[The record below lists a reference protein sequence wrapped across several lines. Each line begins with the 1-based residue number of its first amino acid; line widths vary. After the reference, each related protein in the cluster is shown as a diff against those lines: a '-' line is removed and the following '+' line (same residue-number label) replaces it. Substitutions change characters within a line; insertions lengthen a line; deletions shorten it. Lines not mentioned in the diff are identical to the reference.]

1 MATRWTQAD
10 IGDQR
15 GRTAVITGANSGIGL
30 ETARALVQ
38 HGASVVV
45 ACRNPAKAEAARD
58 TLESSRSDSD
68 VSVLELDLADLASVR
83 RAAAAFTA
91 GHDRLD
97 LLVNNAGVM
106 AVPKRTTVDGFESQI
121 GTNHLGHVLLTSL
134 LLGPLLATEGSRV
147 VTVSSNA
154 HRMGRID
161 LDDLQSTRRYSA
173 WEAYGQSKLA
183 NLLFTFELQRRL
195 AAAGASTVAVAAHP
209 GWARSNLAHD
219 LAGIQQSLFRLAKP
233 LADLTAQSPAMG
245 ALPTLRAA
253 VDPTARGGDYFGPD
267 GVMEWRGHPHKVGT
281 SAKATDLATARRLW
295 DASNRLT
302 GATWEA
308 LDKG

>member
-10 IGDQR
+10 IPDQH
-15 GRTAVITGANSGIGL
+15 GRVALVTGANSGIGL
-30 ETARALVQ
+30 EAARALAQ
-38 HGASVVV
+38 RGASVVI
-45 ACRNPAKAEAARD
+45 ACRNVAKAEAARE
-58 TLESSRSDSD
+58 TVASSRPGID
-68 VSVLELDLADLASVR
+68 VAVLELDLADLASVR
-83 RAAAAFTA
+83 RAATAFAAEH
-91 GHDRLD
+91 GRLD
-97 LLVNNAGVM
+97 LLINNAGVM

-134 LLGPLLATEGSRV
+134 LLGSLLATEASRV

-161 LDDLQSTRRYSA
+161 LDDLQSTRRYSP

-195 AAAGASTVAVAAHP
+195 AAAGTRTIAVAAHP
-209 GWARSNLAHD
+209 GWARSNLTHD
-219 LAGIQQSLFRLAKP
+219 LAGIQQQLFRLAKP

-253 VDPTARGGDYFGPD
+253 VDPSAQGGDYFGPD
-267 GVMEWRGHPHKVGT
+267 GVMEWRGYPHRVGT
-281 SAKATDLATARRLW
+281 SAKARDLVTAGRLW
-295 DASNRLT
+295 DASNGLT